1 MSKDD
6 RKDEITEEED
16 LLELEIDD
24 DFLSEDL
31 LSENNKNDI
40 AEDIIDLVDITEEDI
55 EEELNEQDIEDL
67 GDFEL
72 DEEKSDVKQD
82 YQSESKEKFQ
92 EEVIIEEDKTEE
104 AVGDEGLA
112 FGELSGAEDNV
123 DEELII
129 TEGEK
134 TDLSDEEQEL
144 EVDFVDDAQLDK
156 ELERLIS
163 EEEIEGIDEIAE
175 EEITE
180 EEEISGEI
188 LSEGPPLETPVEDK
202 EELIQREM
210 ESISDEKLEAVL
222 EKVAGDVLERVAREV
237 IPEVVERVIREE
249 IDILKKDINT
259 EK

>member
-6 RKDEITEEED
+6 RKEEITEEED

-31 LSENNKNDI
+31 LSENNKNDTV
-40 AEDIIDLVDITEEDI
+40 EDIIDLVDITEEDI
-55 EEELNEQDIEDL
+55 EEGLNEQNIEDL
-67 GDFEL
+67 GDFVL
-72 DEEKSDVKQD
+72 DEEKIDARQD
-82 YQSESKEKFQ
+82 YQPESEEKLQ
-92 EEVIIEEDKTEE
+92 EEIIIEEDKTEE
-104 AVGDEGLA
+104 AVGDEGLVS
-112 FGELSGAEDNV
+112 GELSGAEDNV

-134 TDLSDEEQEL
+134 TDLPEGEKEL
-144 EVDFVDDAQLDK
+144 EVDFVDDAQLDE
-156 ELERLIS
+156 ELEKLIS

-188 LSEGPPLETPVEDK
+188 LSEAPPLETPAEDK

-210 ESISDEKLEAVL
+210 ESISEEKLEAVL

-237 IPEVVERVIREE
+237 IPEVLERVIREE
-249 IDILKKDINT
+249 IDILKKDINA

>member
-40 AEDIIDLVDITEEDI
+40 VEDIIDLVDITEEDI

-72 DEEKSDVKQD
+72 DEEKSDVKQH

-134 TDLSDEEQEL
+134 TDLSDGEQEL

-175 EEITE
+175 EE
-180 EEEISGEI
+180 EISGEI
-188 LSEGPPLETPVEDK
+188 LSEAPPLETPVEDK

>member
-6 RKDEITEEED
+6 RKEEITEEED

-40 AEDIIDLVDITEEDI
+40 VEDIIDLVDITEDDI
-55 EEELNEQDIEDL
+55 EEGLNEQDIEDL
-67 GDFEL
+67 GDFVL
-72 DEEKSDVKQD
+72 DEEKIDARQD
-82 YQSESKEKFQ
+82 YQSESKEKLQ
-92 EEVIIEEDKTEE
+92 EEIIIEEDKTEE
-104 AVGDEGLA
+104 AVGDEGLVS
-112 FGELSGAEDNV
+112 GELSGAEDNV

-134 TDLSDEEQEL
+134 TDLPEGEKEL
-144 EVDFVDDAQLDK
+144 EVDFVDDAQLDE
-156 ELERLIS
+156 ELEKLIS

-175 EEITE
+175 EEITD

-188 LSEGPPLETPVEDK
+188 LSEAPPLETLAEDK

-210 ESISDEKLEAVL
+210 ESISEEKLEAVL

-237 IPEVVERVIREE
+237 IPEVLERVIREE
-249 IDILKKDINT
+249 IDILKKDINA

>member
-40 AEDIIDLVDITEEDI
+40 VEDIIDLVDITEEDI

-92 EEVIIEEDKTEE
+92 EEIIIEEDKTEE

-112 FGELSGAEDNV
+112 FGELMGNV
-123 DEELII
+123 
-129 TEGEK
+129 
-134 TDLSDEEQEL
+134 
-144 EVDFVDDAQLDK
+144 
-156 ELERLIS
+156 
-163 EEEIEGIDEIAE
+163 
-175 EEITE
+175 
-180 EEEISGEI
+180 
-188 LSEGPPLETPVEDK
+188 
-202 EELIQREM
+202 M
-210 ESISDEKLEAVL
+210 
-222 EKVAGDVLERVAREV
+222 
-237 IPEVVERVIREE
+237 
-249 IDILKKDINT
+249 
-259 EK
+259 

>member
-6 RKDEITEEED
+6 RKEEITEEED

-31 LSENNKNDI
+31 LSENNKNDTV
-40 AEDIIDLVDITEEDI
+40 EDIIDLVDITEEDI
-55 EEELNEQDIEDL
+55 EEGLNEQNIEDL
-67 GDFEL
+67 GDFVL
-72 DEEKSDVKQD
+72 DEEKIDARQD
-82 YQSESKEKFQ
+82 YQPESEEKLQ
-92 EEVIIEEDKTEE
+92 EKIIIEEDKTKE
-104 AVGDEGLA
+104 AVGDEGLVS
-112 FGELSGAEDNV
+112 GELSGAEDNV

-134 TDLSDEEQEL
+134 TDLPEGEKEL
-144 EVDFVDDAQLDK
+144 EVDFVDDAQLDE
-156 ELERLIS
+156 ELEKLIS

-188 LSEGPPLETPVEDK
+188 LSEAPPLETLAEYK

-210 ESISDEKLEAVL
+210 ESISEEKLEAVL

-237 IPEVVERVIREE
+237 IPEVLERVIREE
-249 IDILKKDINT
+249 IDILKKDINA

>member
-175 EEITE
+175 EE
-180 EEEISGEI
+180 EISGEI